1 MEKKKLTAKD
11 FITLGIF
18 SVLFV
23 VLCYVGIFAMSL
35 LVVTQPFGVALGALL
50 GGVVYMYM
58 RAKVQGFG
66 GILITGAILAIAM
79 FATGSGWVIAVC
91 VLAGALISELVVRGG
106 GYKNFWLTTAGY
118 VILMV
123 VYAAGSY
130 APMLIMKDSYY
141 ELAMS
146 NSVDDAFMIDL
157 LDFYTGPVLFAAL
170 AATAICAVTGS
181 LIARAMMKKHFIK
194 AGMVSGAA

>member
-1 MEKKKLTAKD
+1 MEKNKLGAKD

-18 SVLFV
+18 SVLLV
-23 VLCYVGIFAMSL
+23 LLCYVGIFAMSV

-79 FATGSGWVIAVC
+79 FATGSGWIIAVC
-91 VLAGALISELVVRGG
+91 ILAGSLVAELISRAGS
-106 GYKNFWLTTAGY
+106 YKNFWLTAVGYAVLMTA
-118 VILMV
+118 
-123 VYAAGSY
+123 YAASSY
-130 APMLIMKDSYY
+130 VPMLMMKGSYY

-146 NSVDDAFMIDL
+146 NSVDNVYMLQL
-157 LDFYTGPVLFAAL
+157 LDFYTGPVLIVAL
-170 AATAICAVTGS
+170 AVTAVCAVLGA
-181 LIARAMMKKHFIK
+181 LFARAMLKKHFAK
-194 AGMVSGAA
+194 AGMVGGAV